1 MRSFIV
7 LDPNKE
13 PISSGPKGPRAFR
26 STITEVSILED
37 KGLAKRF
44 SASKIASTP
53 LYTKR
58 GKRDSRENPSEKQA
72 KT

>member
-1 MRSFIV
+1 M
-7 LDPNKE
+7 N
-13 PISSGPKGPRAFR
+13 GPKGHRALK

-58 GKRDSRENPSEKQA
+58 AKRDSREKPSEKQA